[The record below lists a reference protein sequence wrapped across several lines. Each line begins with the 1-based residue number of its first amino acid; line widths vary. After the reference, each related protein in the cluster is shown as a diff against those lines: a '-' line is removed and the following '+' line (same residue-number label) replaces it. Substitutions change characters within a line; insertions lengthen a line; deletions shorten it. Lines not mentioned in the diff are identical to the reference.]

1 MRQLDGALAAASQRA
16 VAVAAAGRELEQ
28 RLEQGGGN
36 AASVTNDAGAGSEL
50 IAAMGRE
57 RCRLQQQERLREA
70 LQEGGAAVQQGQG
83 SGLSRQQE
91 LLLEALLS
99 GTPEQGDGT
108 LRNPYA
114 EAAGELSAS
123 DDALAALGGSSAES
137 GAERQQASAAAK
149 PPALDVACPARSE
162 CQEGNEDLAAAREG
176 ILRCGVLRLLWR
188 GQRREAARRPAGL
201 LVHAHHV

>member
-50 IAAMGRE
+50 IAAMRRE

-114 EAAGELSAS
+114 EAAGELSAI
-123 DDALAALGGSSAES
+123 DDALAALVRRAAPRGS
-137 GAERQQASAAAK
+137 
-149 PPALDVACPARSE
+149 
-162 CQEGNEDLAAAREG
+162 
-176 ILRCGVLRLLWR
+176 
-188 GQRREAARRPAGL
+188 RPAQPPSRRL
-201 LVHAHHV
+201 